1 MKDHSTEYDPP
12 TVLPNPVTSTPRKM
26 HVQSCLLQYLQFA
39 RNLQLRLEDV
49 IEEDVTLYF
58 PTEESMDEARVDEG
72 LDSTHDS
79 LSVYDLNL
87 CHLYVLIS
95 IL

>member
-1 MKDHSTEYDPP
+1 M
-12 TVLPNPVTSTPRKM
+12 
-26 HVQSCLLQYLQFA
+26 
-39 RNLQLRLEDV
+39 